1 MINYK
6 TGDITKVTEGIIMHG
21 CNAQGV
27 MGSGV
32 ALAIK
37 KKFPWAYKAYMDHF
51 DYGEGLKLGEIIWSP
66 KPSGRLWVANAITQ
80 DRYGKNGK
88 RYVNYSA
95 IVSCFSEA
103 IRYADSMELS
113 LNFPKIGAGRGG
125 GDWNIIEQ
133 LINDCDPNDEV
144 DKICW
149 EL

>member
-1 MINYK
+1 MIIYK
-6 TGDITKVTEGIIMHG
+6 TGDITQVKEGIIMHG

-37 KKFPWAYKAYMDHF
+37 NKFPMAYENYKLYASSHSIDLGDIVWAEITAN
-51 DYGEGLKLGEIIWSP
+51 KLWI
-66 KPSGRLWVANAITQ
+66 ANAISQ
-80 DRYGKNGK
+80 RNYGRSNI

-95 IVSCFSEA
+95 IVKCFDA
-103 IRYADSMELS
+103 CIDNALIVGCGI
-113 LNFPKIGAGRGG
+113 NFPKIGAGLGG

-144 DKICW
+144 EKVCW
-149 EL
+149 ELP